1 MILSACDLRLA
12 KIDSEETGHTG
23 SAPGA
28 REAGLSGGRGAAGAQ
43 VVNEVVDWLVLL
55 RCSAYGAGGAA
66 AS

>member
-1 MILSACDLRLA
+1 VICGLRKSILRKLGTPDRRRGLA
-12 KIDSEETGHTG
+12 
-23 SAPGA
+23 
-28 REAGLSGGRGAAGAQ
+28 RRVYLCGRGAAGAQ